1 MKTVP
6 NQKVVTI
13 ASRVKRDKDHLYLM
27 ANIDALSEAIK
38 KLNGSG
44 LKMWLY
50 LNKNQDNYKFALS
63 QKDAQDFGIK
73 KDSYYKGIEELI
85 AKGYLCQSCEGSNH
99 FYFCESPRTE
109 PFYFSENQTKTFVSQ
124 MASSVSQTK
133 SSAFQERN
141 NTNNTKIIKNITYE
155 NTISSSCSPSTTS
168 TNGGSGDC
176 GFATIQ
182 VSNNKVDELVGRLN
196 KGKTYESSDV
206 LIYRYF

>member
-1 MKTVP
+1 
-6 NQKVVTI
+6 
-13 ASRVKRDKDHLYLM
+13 
-27 ANIDALSEAIK
+27 
-38 KLNGSG
+38 
-44 LKMWLY
+44 
-50 LNKNQDNYKFALS
+50 
-63 QKDAQDFGIK
+63 
-73 KDSYYKGIEELI
+73 
-85 AKGYLCQSCEGSNH
+85 
-99 FYFCESPRTE
+99 
-109 PFYFSENQTKTFVSQ
+109 

-141 NTNNTKIIKNITYE
+141 NTNNTKIIKNITNA
-155 NTISSSCSPSTTS
+155 NTFISSCSDTTTS